1 MRLDRIAFST
11 LLMGLLV
18 GVQPVRVELS
28 PDLAPATIVY
38 YLDGTAAGGAT
49 APPWEVRIDF
59 GHDLRPH
66 ELVAAAMNA
75 AGDRIASVS
84 RIVNLPAPESRLD
97 LLIERKGSRP
107 PSSIRLVATSLTREK
122 PLRQSL
128 TLDGRPLALDAE
140 ARAALPPLDLALTH
154 VLSATA
160 EFTQESVARA
170 DLAIGGGI
178 QDESGSRLT
187 AVAIRVSSDDNPTV
201 ESLRGRLRSGA
212 QALRV
217 VAVEKG
223 DASVFLVR
231 NPDTKAMAHVLLG
244 NIGGG
249 VRLEDSDRVR
259 LVWPIS
265 DDQQIADQRVRLLE
279 STRYFT
285 GRDGGLLWVL
295 ARISRAT
302 PSVGP
307 YLYADAVAVAG
318 LYAYQAG
325 TRRAVVLAGVDGGD
339 ASDLAPAQARSY
351 LESLGV
357 PFHVWSSGATE
368 EAWGKPKPLRW
379 FVDFQRAA
387 AILKRDLDSQR
398 IVWVAGEWQPGQ
410 IELVPGSDGVSLL
423 R

>member
-1 MRLDRIAFST
+1 MDRIAFST

-28 PDLAPATIVY
+28 PDLAPAAIVY
-38 YLDGTAAGGAT
+38 YLDGNPAGGAT
-49 APPWEVRIDF
+49 TPPWEARVNF
-59 GHDLRPH
+59 GHDLKPH

-107 PSSIRLVATSLTREK
+107 PSSIRLVATSVTREK

-140 ARAALPPLDLALTH
+140 ARAALPPLDLTQTH
-154 VLSATA
+154 VFSAA
-160 EFTQESVARA
+160 AAFTQDSVARA

-187 AVAIRVSSDDNPTV
+187 AVAIRVSSDDNPTL

-212 QALRV
+212 QPLRV

-223 DASVFLVR
+223 DASVLLVR
-231 NPDTKAMAHVLLG
+231 NPNSSVATHVLLG
-244 NIGGG
+244 NIAGTG

-265 DDQQIADQRVRLLE
+265 DDRQIGDQRVRLLE

-285 GRDGGLLWVL
+285 GREGGLLWVL
-295 ARISRAT
+295 SRVSRST
-302 PSVGP
+302 PSLGP

-318 LYAYQAG
+318 LYAYQTG
-325 TRRAVVLAGVDGGD
+325 TRRAVVLAGVDSGD

-351 LESLGV
+351 LRSLGV
-357 PFHVWSSGATE
+357 PLYVWSFTAMKE
-368 EAWGKPKPLRW
+368 EWGKPEILHS

-387 AILKRDLDSQR
+387 ATLKRDLDSQR

-410 IELVPGSDGVSLL
+410 IELVSGSDGVSLL